1 MNVDNPEDWEES
13 DAEDESPLLTS
24 ITDQPRTV
32 PSSKEVT
39 MLCIVDRSGVHD
51 IAVHWC
57 RCQNQVTDERQLLAM
72 GLFPSTYLV
81 IKTAFTFQVLDDFRI
96 DNLECKTSAL
106 NFYSKLRRITSNAFP
121 DSIKVCAC
129 KRSDSLDLLHV
140 IRTDMKS

>member
-24 ITDQPRTV
+24 ITDQPRMV

-72 GLFPSTYLV
+72 GLLSRRHLHSRSLMTSGST
-81 IKTAFTFQVLDDFRI
+81 IW
-96 DNLECKTSAL
+96 SA
-106 NFYSKLRRITSNAFP
+106 KHRR
-121 DSIKVCAC
+121 
-129 KRSDSLDLLHV
+129 
-140 IRTDMKS
+140 